1 MVRLSDTAPDKRLE
15 KRMIVRVTASQN
27 QSPYATNETSAQFP
41 VEFTAIEVTRRHA
54 LDAVHP
60 PGA

>member
-1 MVRLSDTAPDKRLE
+1 
-15 KRMIVRVTASQN
+15 MIVRVTASQN

-41 VEFTAIEVTRRHA
+41 VEFTAIEVTRRHT

-60 PGA
+60 TGAWVT